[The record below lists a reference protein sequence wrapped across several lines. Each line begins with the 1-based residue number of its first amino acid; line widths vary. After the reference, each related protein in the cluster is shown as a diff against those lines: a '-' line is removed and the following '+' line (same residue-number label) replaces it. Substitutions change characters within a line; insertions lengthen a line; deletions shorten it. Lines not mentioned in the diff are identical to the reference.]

1 MGGKIP
7 KNIKEK
13 VIRQWLQGWTRE
25 RIARENDIGAGT
37 VTAIIKEA
45 REQKE
50 YHDIDL
56 LRNVAIVVK
65 EEGLEL
71 AQLGFAVRLKRMMKE
86 NVINEDQIEP
96 IVIDFATYCFKHN
109 LAFDKLI
116 DGGYKALNLADK
128 LGTSVKN
135 IPEYIVQATKRIQAL
150 DTKRHDKIR
159 QTELIQEEY
168 DTIVAERE
176 KYGNEKQLIE
186 HNKELERKLNECEA
200 RCRRFKELWHNE
212 RRSGRAIDERRADIA
227 HQNLLCQEELEKLKK
242 SVK

>member
-7 KNIKEK
+7 RNIKEK

-71 AQLGFAVRLKRMMKE
+71 AQLGFAVRLKRIMEE
-86 NVINEDQIEP
+86 NVINESQIEP
-96 IVIDFATYCFKHN
+96 IIIDFATYCFKHN

-116 DGGYKALNLADK
+116 DGGYKALDLADK
-128 LGTSVKN
+128 LGILVEK
-135 IPEYIVQATKRIQAL
+135 IPEYIVQATKRTQTL
-150 DTKRHDKIR
+150 DAQRHDKIR
-159 QTELIQEEY
+159 DKERIQDEY

-186 HNKELERKLNECEA
+186 RNKKLERELNKCEA
-200 RCRRFKELWHNE
+200 RCRRFEEQLDNE
-212 RRSGRAIDERRADIA
+212 RRSGIAVDERRAEFA
-227 HQNLLCQEELEKLKK
+227 HMNSVCQEELEKLRNQ
-242 SVK
+242 

>member
-7 KNIKEK
+7 RNIKEK

-71 AQLGFAVRLKRMMKE
+71 AQLGFAVRLKRIMEE
-86 NVINEDQIEP
+86 NVINESQIEP
-96 IVIDFATYCFKHN
+96 IIIDFATYCFKHN

-116 DGGYKALNLADK
+116 DCGYKALDLADK
-128 LGTSVKN
+128 LGILVEK
-135 IPEYIVQATKRIQAL
+135 IPEYIVQAEKRIQAL
-150 DTKRHDKIR
+150 DTKRREKIIE
-159 QTELIQEEY
+159 TERIQEEY
-168 DTIVAERE
+168 DTVVAECE
-176 KYGNEKQLIE
+176 KYGTEKQLIE
-186 HNKELERKLNECEA
+186 RNKKLERELNKCEA
-200 RCRRFKELWHNE
+200 RCRRFEEQFNNE
-212 RRSGRAIDERRADIA
+212 RRSGRAVDRKRGEFAR
-227 HQNLLCQEELEKLKK
+227 LYSLCQEELKKLRNQ
-242 SVK
+242 